1 MISNSKIL
9 TVSYGTFSCTL
20 EGFDDS
26 FGTMKAIA
34 EYFRDLAADD
44 RYFGAEPPTPDAEML
59 ARIAE
64 REISRRVE
72 AREED
77 GKFVLRAEESTT
89 SLLAN
94 AAADDQND
102 TTKEPSQAPVDLVDD
117 AEAEVGAEIETEAQA
132 EVEAEVE
139 TKAEAEIEAAK
150 IEAAEIEAAKVK
162 AAEIEAAE
170 IEAANVKAAEIE
182 AAEIEAA
189 KVKAAEAKAAEIEA
203 AEIEAAEAKAAEIE
217 AAAEA
222 AEIEAAEIEAAKLEA
237 AELEAAELEAAAEA
251 QAVMDD
257 EDAVDADVQTMSD
270 DEDEA
275 DVVAE
280 DIPAP
285 AADTTI
291 EDTVTHPEPDS
302 IAAKLRRIR
311 SVVAQ
316 TGDAYVDDFDED
328 EEAQEYLSSTAAD
341 LDAALALDDANEPAA
356 QAELPEPEAEALE
369 LKYEND
375 DDVSS
380 ILARF
385 STEDEDEAEVEDS
398 PIATTVAEIVDQP
411 EPVDTFEDTLAQLM
425 ADAMP
430 AGEMDAATTQET
442 DEDERPL
449 NARVVKMKRSDLE
462 DAIATGQLEESPAE
476 NVFSETDTTAEEDDT
491 SDITLSAEE
500 EAELQR
506 ELAEVEAEFTE
517 TAEDDSDDEDEDIVE
532 SAADVDDDDEDD
544 FGYDDEDAMDDTPV
558 NENLLP
564 DPDPEDASEK
574 GVDKFQRMKH
584 EADMSRIFDEADHQA
599 DEPDS
604 SKRRNAIQHLRAAVA
619 ATRAEKKAGVEMNP
633 DVDDTPYR
641 TDLANVVRPR
651 RPRADGN
658 VRSERPT
665 MAEQRPAPLKLVAE
679 QRIDTPRDPIRP
691 RRVTAAE
698 IEESTEHADGSNFA
712 EFAEE
717 MGVSNLLELLEAAAA
732 YTADVEGRPQFS
744 RPMLMGKLKE
754 VEGETFSRE
763 DGLRSFGQ
771 LLRQGKLQK
780 LKGGRFA
787 VTDETDF
794 RAPTRNAG

>member
-1 MISNSKIL
+1 
-9 TVSYGTFSCTL
+9 
-20 EGFDDS
+20 
-26 FGTMKAIA
+26 MK
-34 EYFRDLAADD
+34 
-44 RYFGAEPPTPDAEML
+44 PP
-59 ARIAE
+59 
-64 REISRRVE
+64 
-72 AREED
+72 
-77 GKFVLRAEESTT
+77 
-89 SLLAN
+89 
-94 AAADDQND
+94 
-102 TTKEPSQAPVDLVDD
+102 
-117 AEAEVGAEIETEAQA
+117 
-132 EVEAEVE
+132 
-139 TKAEAEIEAAK
+139 KAKAAEIEAAEIEAAEAK
-150 IEAAEIEAAKVK
+150 AAEIEAAEIEAAKVK

-170 IEAANVKAAEIE
+170 IEAA
-182 AAEIEAA
+182 
-189 KVKAAEAKAAEIEA
+189 EAKAAEIEA
-203 AEIEAAEAKAAEIE
+203 AEIEAAE
-217 AAAEA
+217 
-222 AEIEAAEIEAAKLEA
+222 
-237 AELEAAELEAAAEA
+237 LEAAAEA
-251 QAVMDD
+251 QAEMDD

-275 DVVAE
+275 DIVAE
-280 DIPAP
+280 DMPAP
-285 AADTTI
+285 AAGATI
-291 EDTVTHPEPDS
+291 EDSVTHPDPDS

-316 TGDAYVDDFDED
+316 TGDAYVDDFDEN
-328 EEAQEYLSSTAAD
+328 EEAQEYLSSTAAE

-356 QAELPEPEAEALE
+356 QDELPEPEAEAPE
-369 LKYEND
+369 IKDEKD

-385 STEDEDEAEVEDS
+385 STEDEDKAEVDDS
-398 PIATTVAEIVDQP
+398 PIATTEAEIVDQP

-430 AGEMDAATTQET
+430 AGEMDTATTQET

-532 SAADVDDDDEDD
+532 SAADVDDDDDDD
-544 FGYDDEDAMDDTPV
+544 FGYDDDAAMDDTPV